1 MSLSSEEQQERS
13 NDDKVKEMINK
24 RMKALQIEQQKKEVL
39 KKIMSNQAYERLM
52 NVRVANYEL
61 YSQVVDLL
69 IAMARSNRITSQ
81 ITEEQLKSI
90 LAKVTYKPDT
100 KIEFRH
106 K

>member
-1 MSLSSEEQQERS
+1 MSSEEQQEKS
-13 NDDKVKEMINK
+13 NDDKVKEMISK
-24 RMKALQIEQQKKEVL
+24 RMKALQIEQQKKEML
-39 KKIMSNQAYERLM
+39 KRIMSNQAYERLM
-52 NVRVANYEL
+52 NVRVANYDL

-81 ITEEQLKSI
+81 ITDDQLKSI

-100 KIEFRH
+100 KIEFKH

>member
-1 MSLSSEEQQERS
+1 MSSEEQQERS

>member
-1 MSLSSEEQQERS
+1 LSSEEQQEKS
-13 NDDKVKEMINK
+13 NDDKVKEMISK
-24 RMKALQIEQQKKEVL
+24 RMKALQIEQQKKEML
-39 KKIMSNQAYERLM
+39 KRIMSNQAYERLM
-52 NVRVANYEL
+52 NVRVANYDL

-81 ITEEQLKSI
+81 ITDDQLKSI

-100 KIEFRH
+100 KIEFKH

>member
-1 MSLSSEEQQERS
+1 MSSEEQQEKS
-13 NDDKVKEMINK
+13 NEDKVKEMISK
-24 RMKALQIEQQKKEVL
+24 RMKALQIEQQKKEML
-39 KKIMSNQAYERLM
+39 KRIMSNQAYERLM
-52 NVRVANYEL
+52 NVRVANYDL

-81 ITEEQLKSI
+81 ITDDQLKSI

-100 KIEFRH
+100 KIEFKH

>member
-1 MSLSSEEQQERS
+1 MSSEEQQEKS
-13 NDDKVKEMINK
+13 NDDKVKEMISK
-24 RMKALQIEQQKKEVL
+24 RMKALQIEQQKKEML

-52 NVRVANYEL
+52 NVRVANYDL

-81 ITEEQLKSI
+81 ITDDQLKSI

-100 KIEFRH
+100 KIEFKH

>member
-1 MSLSSEEQQERS
+1 MSSEEQQEKS
-13 NDDKVKEMINK
+13 NEDKVKEMINK
-24 RMKALQIEQQKKEVL
+24 RMKALQIEQQKKEML
-39 KKIMSNQAYERLM
+39 KRIMSNQAYERLM
-52 NVRVANYEL
+52 NVRVANYDL

-81 ITEEQLKSI
+81 ITDDQLKSI

-100 KIEFRH
+100 KIEFKH